1 MTKDGVRARR
11 AGDLPSLLTLLQHT
25 HDEQGYPVRQE
36 AVAAPWLALP
46 AELASWVAV
55 DGATVL
61 GHVALHPVHG
71 ACGPLWETLGEVA
84 VVSRLFTDG
93 SVPGTG
99 SALLS
104 TAVERAT
111 SLGRTAVLE
120 VWVLSPA
127 YGWYLRRGWTE
138 LGRVDQRWGD
148 VPVVVAA
155 LRAPGRS

>member
-1 MTKDGVRARR
+1 MTAVRSRR
-11 AGDLPSLLTLLQHT
+11 EGDVPALVALLQRT

-36 AVAAPWLALP
+36 AVAALWLALP
-46 AELASWVAV
+46 EELSSWVAV

-71 ACGPLWETLGEVA
+71 ACASLWATQGEVA

-104 TAVERAT
+104 TAVDRAT
-111 SLGRTAVLE
+111 SLGRSAVLE
-120 VWVLSPA
+120 VWVQSPA
-127 YGWYLRRGWTE
+127 YGWYLRRGWVD

-155 LRAPGRS
+155 VTAPGRS